1 MMYEVCKMVWEKYPP
16 LVEDPFYVYT
26 ERQAPNVD
34 VYQLIIRKITND
46 FWVVDIYNLD
56 NYFLISDNK
65 ETCEEALQYALELSL
80 LFL

>member
-16 LVEDPFYVYT
+16 LIEHPFCLYT
-26 ERQAPNVD
+26 EEQSPKAD